1 MNKKIITQLI
11 LFFIILLFF
20 SLFYFKYFLKIQDK
34 SVQLEEIDS
43 SLNLDVN
50 SSNIIENIEYISE
63 DNLGNKYIIKAKY
76 GEILDENSDLILM
89 KNVDALVISNNH
101 EEIIIRASSATYN
114 IINYDTNFRENIIIK
129 YAEHKIICDSTDL
142 LFNDHKIK
150 LYDNISYNNL
160 YTNILA
166 DIIEINLLTKDLKIY
181 MNNQNKK
188 IKVIYKSDVNN

>member
-160 YTNILA
+160 NTDILA
-166 DIIEINLLTKDLKIY
+166 DIIEIDLLTKDSKVY

-188 IKVIYKSDVNN
+188 IQITHKNNVSN